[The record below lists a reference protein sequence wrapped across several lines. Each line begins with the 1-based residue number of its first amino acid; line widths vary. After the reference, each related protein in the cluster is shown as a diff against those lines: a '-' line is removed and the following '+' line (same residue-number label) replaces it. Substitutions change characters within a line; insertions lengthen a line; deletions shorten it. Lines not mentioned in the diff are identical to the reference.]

1 MTTQVRTFC
10 LPQPLGERLAETPVL
25 INNTPRTVPKQSD
38 FFNPRD
44 TFRQQ
49 SSYKKFPM
57 ATHNSKQDGGITFAA
72 QDKLPK
78 LPIPE
83 LESSLK
89 RYLRALKP
97 LQTPREHSDSQQAVE
112 EFLRVEGPELQEKL
126 RNYAQGKSSYIEQ
139 FCTFCSSP
147 GAIHDRPR
155 LIL

>member
-1 MTTQVRTFC
+1 
-10 LPQPLGERLAETPVL
+10 L
-25 INNTPRTVPKQSD
+25 INNTPRTVPKQTD

-44 TFRQQ
+44 TFQQQ

-89 RYLRALKP
+89 KYLRALKP
-97 LQTPREHSDSQQAVE
+97 LQTPREHSDSRQAVE
-112 EFLRVEGPELQEKL
+112 DFLRTDGPELQEKL

-139 FCTFCSSP
+139 FCKFFPLLTP
-147 GAIHDRPR
+147 YGTAPD
-155 LIL
+155 